1 MRQKTRTAIYSMS
14 ICGCIIFA
22 AVAIVLLI
30 NAHTRN
36 DRSDD
41 IAENAQQTMDAEEEP
56 REPRED
62 GRPRRRGRRGGGFRN
77 DHQGD
82 VSRLLPTGDF
92 DQMPTPEEFEEE
104 LVKRLEEYRS
114 LPPDRRFR
122 LNQQM
127 YQTVQFVH
135 TGIELMRE
143 HIGEIPADEL
153 NRIRDDFD
161 RFADA
166 TEQTFF
172 SGIVEQYLTDEEDAT
187 IGEFVR
193 AMHDAQD
200 EFLELIH
207 NG

>member
-1 MRQKTRTAIYSMS
+1 MRQKTKTTIISTC
-14 ICGCIIFA
+14 ICSCIVLAAA
-22 AVAIVLLI
+22 AVIITI
-30 NAHTRN
+30 NAHTRKN
-36 DRSDD
+36 RPEIEVAD
-41 IAENAQQTMDAEEEP
+41 NAQQTAEEEQQP
-56 REPRED
+56 QED
-62 GRPRRRGRRGGGFRN
+62 RPRRHRRHGGFHN

-82 VSRLLPTGDF
+82 VSRLLPSGDF

-104 LVKRLEEYRS
+104 LVKRLEEYRA
-114 LPPDRRFR
+114 LPPEHRFR

-127 YQTVQFVH
+127 VQTVEFVN

-143 HIGEIPADEL
+143 HIGEIPLDEL
-153 NRIRDDFD
+153 DRIRDDFD

-172 SGIVEQYLTDEEDAT
+172 SGIVESHLTEEEDAT

-193 AMHDAQD
+193 AMHAAQN
-200 EFLELIH
+200 EFLFLIH